1 MIKEKRNELG
11 ITQEKMASELNI
23 SLRQYVRID
32 KEYCFPRSDIL
43 GKLITTLNLSNEEIG
58 QYVRSFVHRKTKIS

>member
-1 MIKEKRNELG
+1 MIKEKRKKLG
-11 ITQEKMASELNI
+11 FTQEKMASELNI

-43 GKLITTLNLSNEEIG
+43 GKLIDILDLSDEQIG
-58 QYVRSFVHRKTKIS
+58 EYVRSFINKKT

>member
-11 ITQEKMASELNI
+11 FTQEKMASELNI
-23 SLRQYVRID
+23 SLRQYARID

-43 GKLITTLNLSNEEIG
+43 GKLIIALNLSNEEIG
-58 QYVRSFVHRKTKIS
+58 EYVRSFLSKKAE